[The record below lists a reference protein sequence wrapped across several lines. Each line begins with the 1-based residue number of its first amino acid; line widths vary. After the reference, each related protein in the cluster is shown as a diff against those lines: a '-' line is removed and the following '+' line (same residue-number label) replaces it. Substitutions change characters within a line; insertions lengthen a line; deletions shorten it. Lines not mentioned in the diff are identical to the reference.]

1 MEMHY
6 KKSSF
11 CNSGTCVEVAHLST
25 GDIAL
30 RDAKNPTVPP
40 HVFTRDE
47 WTAFVAG
54 VRNGEFDF

>member
-1 MEMHY
+1 MEITF

-11 CNSGTCVEVAHLST
+11 CSDGGCVEVAHLPS

-30 RDAKNPTVPP
+30 RDAKDPSLPA
-40 HVFTRDE
+40 HVFNRAE

-54 VRNGEFDF
+54 VRNGEFDY